1 MTLSRC
7 LSTKWVLL
15 GLWPNLF
22 LCSLMASYAQEAPG
36 PDLSEESYVQE
47 SSYDVDQNIRALRL
61 NDVLEQGLREN
72 DDEEI
77 REYQKSLLSL
87 QWEDSH
93 EEFWLPQLKLEL
105 NTNPYQVG
113 RLRKG
118 VGQELDESP
127 TGSFSLGFED
137 YTVFNWGKDYLE
149 FLNKKA
155 IYRRE
160 KKRLAEEKR
169 ELKHQLIRKFF
180 EVSMFKK
187 IEEIKRDQLRH
198 ASFVYRLNREKAT
211 LKKINRQEY
220 YQARSEYLRSQD
232 EFNLAKKDHRESQEQ
247 LAYLINDPVGTRYVL
262 YDELIFIPLKVT
274 YQESASLAK
283 NNNPG
288 ILDRSME
295 LENAKRNYDLAL
307 RKNMPLPEFSV
318 NLGAYRH
325 EFGREVNTSRY
336 RTGPASSHVE
346 LTASLQ
352 ASWSITGTGGLFN
365 GRRTDMA
372 VTRQGLA
379 FRKKERAQHQA
390 LSRIRELHNRIQH
403 FENEIE
409 ILNSRNA
416 SLQRNFDTILENYL
430 DDKTS
435 FLNFKVALEEM
446 AHSKSKIER
455 IKLMHVADKLKLATM
470 MGVEDF
476 PGENFERLA
485 KEMTDREAE

>member
-7 LSTKWVLL
+7 LITRRVQL
-15 GLWPNLF
+15 GLWLNLF
-22 LCSLMASYAQEAPG
+22 LCSPLLLSAQES
-36 PDLSEESYVQE
+36 PDPTLSEESYIQE
-47 SSYDVDQNIRALRL
+47 SSYDVNQNIRSLRL

-77 REYQKSLLSL
+77 REYQRSLLNL
-87 QWEDSH
+87 EWEDNY
-93 EEFWLPQLKLEL
+93 EEFWLPQLKIEL
-105 NTNPYQVG
+105 STDPYQVG

-118 VGQELDESP
+118 VGQEFDESP
-127 TGSFSLGFED
+127 AGSFSLGFED

-155 IYRRE
+155 VYQRE
-160 KKRLAEEKR
+160 KNRLNEEKR
-169 ELKHQLIRKFF
+169 ELKHELIGKFF
-180 EVSMFKK
+180 EVSMYKK
-187 IEEIKRDQLRH
+187 IEDIKRDQLRH

-262 YDELIFIPLKVT
+262 YDDLRYVPLKVT
-274 YQESASLAK
+274 YQESATLAK
-283 NNNPG
+283 QNNPG
-288 ILDRSME
+288 VLDQLVE
-295 LENAKRNYDLAL
+295 LENAKRDYDLAL

-325 EFGREVNTSRY
+325 EFGREVNTSNY

-352 ASWSITGTGGLFN
+352 ASWSITGPGGLFN
-365 GRRTDMA
+365 GRRTETA
-372 VTRQGLA
+372 VTHQGLA

-390 LSRIRELHNRIQH
+390 LSAVQELHERIKH
-403 FENEIE
+403 FESEIE

-430 DDKTS
+430 DGKTT
-435 FLNFKVALEEM
+435 FLNFKIALEEM
-446 AHSKSKIER
+446 THSKAKQEQ
-455 IKLMHVADKLKLATM
+455 IKLLHATDKLKLATI

-485 KEMTDREAE
+485 KEMTDREAK